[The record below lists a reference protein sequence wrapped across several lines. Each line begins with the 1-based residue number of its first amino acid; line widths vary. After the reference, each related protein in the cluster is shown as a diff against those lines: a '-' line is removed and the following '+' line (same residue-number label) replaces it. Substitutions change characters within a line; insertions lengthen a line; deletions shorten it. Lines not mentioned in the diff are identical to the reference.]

1 MNYTPT
7 PDFNGPA
14 TITYTVKDSE
24 GAISNVATVTITVNA
39 VNDLPV
45 AGNDAIVTNEDV
57 AASVN
62 LLSNDTD
69 ADGTIDPAT
78 VDIDLNAGGIQNTRL
93 TAAGSFAVS
102 SSGILSFT
110 PAANYHGVSSI
121 RYTVQDNLGG
131 VSNEATVT
139 ITVND
144 INDAPVAGD
153 DATST
158 NQGVAKS
165 INVLANDT
173 DDGSL
178 DRSYARW

>member
-1 MNYTPT
+1 
-7 PDFNGPA
+7 
-14 TITYTVKDSE
+14 
-24 GAISNVATVTITVNA
+24 
-39 VNDLPV
+39 
-45 AGNDAIVTNEDV
+45 
-57 AASVN
+57 
-62 LLSNDTD
+62 
-69 ADGTIDPAT
+69 
-78 VDIDLNAGGIQNTRL
+78 LNAGGIQNTRL

-178 DRSYARW
+178 DPLTVDLDPDTGGIQSTRVT